1 MQKRKIFSSLSPP
14 KANFAVFDQYTANRP
29 ARMER
34 SQRDILAMDQM
45 RVSTERILTTH
56 VGSLPRP
63 QDVVGFL
70 YAQDRGQEYDAT
82 KCEVTLRR
90 GVKEAVARQAEAG
103 VDIASDGE
111 MSKISYATY
120 IRHRLTGFEGDS
132 PRPTPQDLDD
142 FPEYRDRLVKAGHS
156 ATYRRPVCNG
166 PIAVRD
172 LKPLQDDIA
181 RMQHALSK
189 ANVTEGFMNSASP
202 GTIAVFQPNEYYP
215 SHEAYLEA
223 LAGVMREEYE
233 TIVKSGLLLQL
244 DCPDL
249 AMGRHTRFKNLT
261 DEQFLRNAELQVEAL
276 NHALANVPADR
287 VRLHVCWGN
296 YEGSHVRDMPCAK
309 IFPIALK
316 AKPMAFLIEA
326 ANPRHEHEWE
336 AWTPIKLPQDKVLV
350 PGVIASCSN
359 YVEHPEL
366 VAQRIIRYANVVGRE
381 RVIAGSDC
389 GFGTFAG
396 FGAVYPAFC
405 WMKLRSLSE
414 GAKLASRKLWGRTE
428 AAV

>member
-1 MQKRKIFSSLSPP
+1 MKCSS
-14 KANFAVFDQYTANRP
+14 D
-29 ARMER
+29 
-34 SQRDILAMDQM
+34 
-45 RVSTERILTTH
+45 RILTTH

-63 QDVVGFL
+63 QDVVDLLF
-70 YAQDRGQEYDAT
+70 AQDRGESYDPAQFDAT
-82 KCEVTLRR
+82 MQR
-90 GVKEAVARQAEAG
+90 AVHDAVSKQAEAG
-103 VDIASDGE
+103 LDIASDGE

-120 IRHRLTGFEGDS
+120 VRHRLTGFEGDS

-156 ATYRRPVCNG
+156 ATYRRPVCKG
-166 PIAVRD
+166 PIAVKD
-172 LKPLQDDIA
+172 LQPLKDDIA
-181 RMQHALSK
+181 RMKEALSK
-189 ANVTEGFMNSASP
+189 ANVVEGFMNSASP

-215 SHEAYLEA
+215 SHEKYLEA
-223 LAGVMREEYE
+223 LANAMREEYE

-249 AMGRHTRFKNLT
+249 AMGRHTRFKNLS

-287 VRLHVCWGN
+287 VRLHICWGN
-296 YEGSHVRDMPCAK
+296 YEGSHVNDIACAK

-316 AKPMAFLIEA
+316 VKPMALLIEG

-336 AWTPIKLPQDKVLV
+336 AWTAIQLPDDKILI
-350 PGVIASCSN
+350 PGVIGSNSN
-359 YVEHPEL
+359 YVEHPEV
-366 VAQRIIRYANVVGRE
+366 VAQRILRYANIVGRE
-381 RVIAGSDC
+381 RVIAGTDC

-405 WMKLRSLSE
+405 WMKMRALSE
-414 GAKLASRKLWGRTE
+414 GARLATQRLWGR
-428 AAV
+428 ASAN

>member
-1 MQKRKIFSSLSPP
+1 MQFS
-14 KANFAVFDQYTANRP
+14 
-29 ARMER
+29 
-34 SQRDILAMDQM
+34 RD
-45 RVSTERILTTH
+45 RILTTH
-56 VGSLPRP
+56 VGSLPRS
-63 QDVVGFL
+63 QEVVDLLF
-70 YAQDRGQEYDAT
+70 AQDRGEPYDRQSFESAM
-82 KCEVTLRR
+82 RR
-90 GVKEAVARQAEAG
+90 GVEDVVQRQVEAG
-103 VDIASDGE
+103 IDVVSDGE
-111 MSKISYATY
+111 TSKISYATY

-142 FPEYRDRLVKAGHS
+142 YPEYRDRLVKMGHS
-156 ATYRRPVCNG
+156 ATYRRPVCKG
-166 PIAVRD
+166 PIQTKD
-172 LKPLQDDIA
+172 LKPLEQDIA
-181 RMQHALSK
+181 RIKEAL
-189 ANVTEGFMNSASP
+189 ARNRAVEGFMNAASP

-215 SHEAYLEA
+215 THETYLEA
-223 LAGVMREEYE
+223 LATAMREEYE

-249 AMGRHTRFKNLT
+249 AMGRHTRFKNLS
-261 DEQFLRNAELQVEAL
+261 DEAFLRNAELQVEAL
-276 NHALANVPADR
+276 NYALANIAADR

-296 YEGSHVRDMPCAK
+296 YEGSHVHDLACAK

-316 AKPMAFLIEA
+316 AKPMALLVEA

-336 AWTPIKLPQDKVLV
+336 VWKTIRLPEDKVLV
-350 PGVIASCSN
+350 PGVIASSSN

-366 VAQRIIRYANVVGRE
+366 VAQRILRYAGIVGRE

-405 WMKLRSLSE
+405 WMKLRSLSQ
-414 GAKLASRKLWGRTE
+414 GAQLASRELWGRRE